1 MMQAIGRQSIDLGYY
16 ASQQP
21 LIRLIEFANEKFP
34 INYKTQAGFYSIYI
48 APGEGGAGKVLFSAP
63 GQPIDTACISLPY
76 HPMAQALVFHP
87 DLVQDTNLADGL
99 KDYTFFNYNNKKA
112 LSLTAQE
119 YQLALDFF
127 ANIQMELTQ
136 TLDRHSKRL
145 LASNIELFLNYCERF
160 FSRDYILTTNHHKG
174 ILQRFDQMLSR
185 YFSSENPFKFGIP
198 SVAYCAAELHLSAKY
213 FGSLIKKETGQT
225 AQEYIRDK
233 ILAEAKYRMNDLD
246 KTINEIAF
254 ELGFKYPQHFS
265 RYFKKVIGQ
274 TPHAYKIGAGL
285 IQQSAVPSGLAA
297 GTVA

>member
-1 MMQAIGRQSIDLGYY
+1 MMQAIGRPTIDPGYY

-21 LIRLIEFANEKFP
+21 LIRLIDFANETFP
-34 INYKTQAGFYSIYI
+34 VNHKIKPGLYSIYI
-48 APGEGGAGKVLFSAP
+48 SPEENGAGKVFFIAP
-63 GQPIDTACISLPY
+63 WQPMDTACTSLPY
-76 HPMAQALVFHP
+76 HPMAHALVFHP
-87 DLVQDTNLADGL
+87 DLVQHTTLADGL
-99 KDYTFFNYNNKKA
+99 KDYSFFNYSSKKA
-112 LSLTAQE
+112 LILSPQE

-127 ANIQMELTQ
+127 ANIHMELTQ

-160 FSRDYILTTNHHKG
+160 FSRDYILATNHHKG
-174 ILQRFDQMLSR
+174 ILQRFDQMLNR

-233 ILAEAKYRMNDLD
+233 ILAEAKYRMHDLD

-274 TPHAYKIGAGL
+274 TPHAYKIGAREMY
-285 IQQSAVPSGLAA
+285 IMHADFRI
-297 GTVA
+297 